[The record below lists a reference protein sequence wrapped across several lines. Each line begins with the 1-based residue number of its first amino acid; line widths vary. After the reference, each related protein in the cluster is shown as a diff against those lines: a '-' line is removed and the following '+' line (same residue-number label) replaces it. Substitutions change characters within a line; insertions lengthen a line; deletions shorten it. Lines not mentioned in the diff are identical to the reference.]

1 MKKYF
6 KLSRIMIAPF
16 CEVFNARNYLLNS
29 LRANYENFDRMKD
42 RKMTKTFYAGY
53 TNAIGFQL
61 QM

>member
-1 MKKYF
+1 MF
-6 KLSRIMIAPF
+6 APF

-42 RKMTKTFYAGY
+42 RKMIKIFYASY
-53 TNAIGFQL
+53 TNAIGFHL